1 MRMVSAASLE
11 VATKHKV
18 PRLALGRFAPARG
31 ARDDKGVEKTN
42 DKVLRG
48 WSAVLHSAVF
58 AESVKWGNS
67 VCEKQRIYRMN
78 IEDSRW

>member
-48 WSAVLHSAVF
+48 WSAVLHSADVGPRT
-58 AESVKWGNS
+58 SRG
-67 VCEKQRIYRMN
+67 
-78 IEDSRW
+78 EDCVVRRSEYTA